1 MQPDCGTAARAN
13 VPLLGRAPSP
23 AGAPTVAGGH
33 YVREQRVLGYGLR
46 VLMPRVN
53 ATDNAVKGTDN
64 AVKGTDNAVKRTDNA
79 VKRTDIAVQGM
90 DDAVPGGLY
99 VREQRVLL
107 LEVLVAARLDLALRR
122 PRPRRLAL
130 ADLQPQRLSVVGRRQ
145 LRVRIMQVKV
155 RIMRIRVLIMPSPT
169 CSRSD
174 GRRPLQNC
182 GANALWHGGAQ

>member
-1 MQPDCGTAARAN
+1 
-13 VPLLGRAPSP
+13 
-23 AGAPTVAGGH
+23 
-33 YVREQRVLGYGLR
+33 
-46 VLMPRVN
+46 MPRVN

-130 ADLQPQRLSVVGRRQ
+130 ADLQPQ
-145 LRVRIMQVKV
+145 
-155 RIMRIRVLIMPSPT
+155 
-169 CSRSD
+169 
-174 GRRPLQNC
+174 
-182 GANALWHGGAQ
+182 